1 MDSLDWETC
10 RNEMAICR
18 QLWYIYQQRETV
30 NQDRVWL
37 MNSTLNAIQNLLDNQ
52 PSLEAEQNLSTLV
65 NFLKLVV
72 QTLNNVTDYL
82 LNVYFVQKIEC
93 KNTHSF
99 KTYFPKYKS
108 VIQNS
113 KFENILFETL
123 Y

>member
-18 QLWYIYQQRETV
+18 QLWCIYQQRETV

-72 QTLNNVTDYL
+72 QTLDH
-82 LNVYFVQKIEC
+82 E
-93 KNTHSF
+93 
-99 KTYFPKYKS
+99 
-108 VIQNS
+108 
-113 KFENILFETL
+113 
-123 Y
+123 

>member
-65 NFLKLVV
+65 HFLKLVV
-72 QTLNNVTDYL
+72 QTLDH
-82 LNVYFVQKIEC
+82 E
-93 KNTHSF
+93 
-99 KTYFPKYKS
+99 
-108 VIQNS
+108 
-113 KFENILFETL
+113 
-123 Y
+123 

>member
-1 MDSLDWETC
+1 MDSLHWETC

-72 QTLNNVTDYL
+72 QTLDH
-82 LNVYFVQKIEC
+82 E
-93 KNTHSF
+93 
-99 KTYFPKYKS
+99 
-108 VIQNS
+108 
-113 KFENILFETL
+113 
-123 Y
+123 